1 MNILQAGDIVELA
14 MQIEQSGEAF
24 YRAVAKKAETPE
36 IGAFFV
42 DLANEEV
49 KHFMTFGKLAESVK
63 DAPLLSDDEWEQYVK
78 YVEAT
83 VQSAF
88 FEGPE
93 KALALAETVTGEK
106 EAIRMAIAF
115 EKETLVF
122 FMDLHEIATGQ
133 SQEPIARI
141 IAQERNHIR
150 RLASM
155 L

>member
-14 MQIEQSGEAF
+14 MQIEKSGEAF
-24 YRAVAKKAETPE
+24 YRAVAKKIESADTR
-36 IGAFFV
+36 AFFE
-42 DLANEEV
+42 DLADQEV
-49 KHFMTFGKLAESVK
+49 KHFETFSKLAEAVK
-63 DAPLLSDDEWEQYVK
+63 DAPLLSVAEWDEYVK

-93 KALALAETVTGEK
+93 KALALAETVQDQE
-106 EAIRMAIAF
+106 EAIRMSIAF

-122 FMDLHEIATGQ
+122 FLDLHEIATGQ

-141 IAQERNHIR
+141 IAQERAHIR
-150 RLASM
+150 RLAKM

>member
-14 MQIEQSGEAF
+14 KQIEQSGEVF
-24 YRAVAKKAETPE
+24 YRAVAKKAETPA
-36 IGAFFV
+36 ISAFFE
-42 DLANEEV
+42 DLAEQEV
-49 KHFMTFGKLAESVK
+49 LHFKTFTKLGETVK
-63 DAPLLSDDEWEQYVK
+63 DQPLLTAAEWDEYVK

-88 FEGPE
+88 FQGPE
-93 KALALAETVTGEK
+93 KALALAETVTGET
-106 EAIRMAIAF
+106 EAIHMAIAF

-122 FMDLHEIATGQ
+122 FLDLHEFATGQ
-133 SQEPIARI
+133 SQEPISKI
-141 IAQERNHIR
+141 IAQERAHIR